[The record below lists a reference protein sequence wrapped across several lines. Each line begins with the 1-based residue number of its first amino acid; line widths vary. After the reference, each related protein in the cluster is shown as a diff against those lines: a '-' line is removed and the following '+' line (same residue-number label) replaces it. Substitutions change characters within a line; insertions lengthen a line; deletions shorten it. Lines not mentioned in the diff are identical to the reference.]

1 MSKAPRS
8 PFDVRLDDDARKKL
22 AIWLSDQIQDGLS
35 GRATTNE
42 DVAYWWTLYEQGR
55 IRRGDRAPWKDAA
68 DLTSYIGTE
77 KTDALHA
84 RLMRTVFGVE
94 PVYTV
99 EGWGDAAS
107 RAPLV
112 EEFHQWKVEEERLQ
126 SVIDRLALQALVEP
140 RGLLEVAEGTDTRTV
155 RKQIKAKLA
164 IHPETGGPLIN
175 DDGSL
180 AMERDSRGN
189 FIESTDPN
197 EHAADTVIDSPELVR
212 TGPVYRILPYA
223 DSLILPAHARDA
235 DEVRCYAKR
244 FWRRM
249 DQLEAK
255 ADAGVY
261 DEDTVERMHG
271 VSDREGNASLD
282 RAGVAVM
289 PSTDGQA
296 EKELWEG
303 IILVDLEELYESLGI
318 EARVE
323 KALKGER
330 WYLFT
335 VHLPTQGLLRLQ
347 FDDMER
353 LRFVPVILFPR
364 ADRATEGYSLIGH
377 KLITTIEEHTAWRN
391 MAADR
396 GAMKN
401 AAPVKR
407 MQTALWDPQT
417 DPWRPGAVID
427 VRDMREVEA
436 MDVPDVAQSVFEHIN
451 MAERIAERIAGINDV
466 ASGQVASQN
475 RTLGEVQMATEQSFV
490 RMDLVVKRF
499 QEAME
504 DLAQIRHAIWKR
516 VLAERGEDGIDAP
529 ASLVSNL
536 EGRGESIDNAAIPS
550 RITAD
555 MLDGVFRFKPH
566 GSVEN
571 ADPNRQRND
580 LMGMLQALPM
590 LLQAFPA
597 LGMAFSSP
605 MAARAFGR
613 EFLKAFKVRN
623 QQAILGSVSF
633 DMQQQSQLDALPMAP
648 AIPMP
653 PPQMGGMPMGGPPPM
668 PGGPLP
674 PMPPGPPPGPMPPLP
689 GGPQGGFPPAA

>member
-1 MSKAPRS
+1 MSTAPRS
-8 PFDVRLDDDARKKL
+8 PFDVRLNDDARKKL

-289 PSTDGQA
+289 PTVDGQA

-318 EARVE
+318 EARVGKE
-323 KALKGER
+323 LKGER

-516 VLAERGEDGIDAP
+516 VLAERGDDGIDAP

-633 DMQQQSQLDALPMAP
+633 DMQQQAQLDALPMAP
-648 AIPMP
+648 AIPL
-653 PPQMGGMPMGGPPPM
+653 PPQMPMGGPPPM
-668 PGGPLP
+668 PGGPMP
-674 PMPPGPPPGPMPPLP
+674 PMPPEPMPPLP

>member
-1 MSKAPRS
+1 MAKKQPRS
-8 PFDVRLDDDARKKL
+8 PFDVRLTDDARKKL
-22 AIWLSDQIQDGLS
+22 AIWLADQVQDGLTARS
-35 GRATTNE
+35 QEAE
-42 DVAYWWTLYEQGR
+42 EVQYWWTLYEQGR
-55 IRRGDRAPWKDAA
+55 VRGRSAPWKDAA
-68 DLTSYIGTE
+68 DLTSYIPTE

-84 RLMRTVFGVE
+84 RLMRTVFGAE
-94 PVYTV
+94 PVWTV
-99 EGWGDAAS
+99 EGWGEAAS
-107 RAPLV
+107 RAALV

-126 SVIDRLALQALVEP
+126 STIDRWTLQALVEP
-140 RGLLEVAEGTDTRTV
+140 RGLIEVSEGTDFRTV
-155 RKQIKAKLA
+155 RKQITAKLA
-164 IHPETGGPLIN
+164 IHPETGGPILTE
-175 DDGSL
+175 DGTL
-180 AMERDSRGN
+180 AFERDAKGN
-189 FIESTDPN
+189 FIESRDPN
-197 EHAADTVIDSPELVR
+197 EPAAETVIDSPELVR

-223 DSLILPAHARDA
+223 DSLILPAHARDT
-235 DEVRCYAKR
+235 DEIRAYAKR

-271 VSDREGNASLD
+271 TSDKEGTDSLS
-282 RAGVAVM
+282 RAGVSVT
-289 PSTDGQA
+289 PSNHGQS

-303 IILVDLEELYESLGI
+303 IVLVDLEERYESLGI
-318 EARVE
+318 EGRVD

-335 VHLPTQGLLRLQ
+335 LHMPTQGLLRLQ

-353 LRFVPVILFPR
+353 SRFVPMILFPR
-364 ADRATEGYSLIGH
+364 VDRVTEGYSLIGH
-377 KLITTIEEHTAWRN
+377 KLITVSEEHTAWRN

-401 AAPVKR
+401 ASPVKR
-407 MQTALWDPQT
+407 QQGALWDPQT

-427 VRDMREVEA
+427 VRDMREIEA

-451 MAERIAERIAGINDV
+451 MTERIAERIAGINDV

-490 RMDLVVKRF
+490 RMDLVVKRM

-504 DLAQIRHAIWKR
+504 ELGSIRHAIWKR
-516 VLAERGEDGIDAP
+516 TLAERGDDGIEAP

-536 EGRGESIDNAAIPS
+536 EGRGESIDAALPQN
-550 RITAD
+550 RITAA

-580 LMGMLQALPM
+580 LMGLLQALPM
-590 LLQAFPA
+590 LLGAFPG
-597 LGMAFSSP
+597 LRLAFSSP
-605 MAARAFGR
+605 MAARAMGR

-633 DMQQQSQLDALPMAP
+633 DMQQQQLLDQMPGAP
-648 AIPMP
+648 AIPPPMP
-653 PPQMGGMPMGGPPPM
+653 AGPPSPMGPMGGPSGPPPM
-668 PGGPLP
+668 PPPPMGGPT
-674 PMPPGPPPGPMPPLP
+674 PMP
-689 GGPQGGFPPAA
+689 GGPQGGPPPLA

>member
-1 MSKAPRS
+1 MSTAPRS
-8 PFDVRLDDDARKKL
+8 PFDVRLNDDARKKL
-22 AIWLSDQIQDGLS
+22 AIWLSDQIQDGLT

-99 EGWGDAAS
+99 EGWGDAAF

-318 EARVE
+318 EARVGKE
-323 KALKGER
+323 LKGER

-377 KLITTIEEHTAWRN
+377 KLITTIEEHTSWRN

-633 DMQQQSQLDALPMAP
+633 DMQQQSQLDTLPMAP

-668 PGGPLP
+668 PGGPMP
-674 PMPPGPPPGPMPPLP
+674 PMPPEPMPPLP

>member
-1 MSKAPRS
+1 MSKSPRS
-8 PFDVRLDDDARKKL
+8 PFDVRLSDDARKKL
-22 AIWLSDQIQDGLS
+22 AIWLADQVQDGLTA
-35 GRATTNE
+35 RATE
-42 DVAYWWTLYEQGR
+42 EREVSYWWTLYEQGR
-55 IRRGDRAPWKDAA
+55 TRTGAPWKDAA
-68 DLTSYIGTE
+68 DLTSYIPTE

-84 RLMRTVFGVE
+84 RLMRTVFGAE
-94 PVYTV
+94 PVWTV
-99 EGWGDAAS
+99 EGWGEAAN
-107 RAPLV
+107 RAPIV

-140 RGLLEVAEGTDTRTV
+140 RGLIEVSEGTDIRTV
-155 RKQIKAKLA
+155 RKQITAKLT
-164 IHPETGGPLIN
+164 IHPETGGPVLSE
-175 DDGSL
+175 DGTL
-180 AMERDSRGN
+180 LKERDRRGN
-189 FIESTDPN
+189 FVEAKEGEPA
-197 EHAADTVIDSPELVR
+197 EDTIVDSPELVR
-212 TGPVYRILPYA
+212 TGPVYRILPYS
-223 DSLILPAHARDA
+223 DSLILPAHARDQ
-235 DEVRCYAKR
+235 DEIRAYAKR

-255 ADAGVY
+255 ADAGLY

-271 VSDREGNASLD
+271 VSDREGNDRLDAS
-282 RAGVAVM
+282 GVVVT
-289 PSTDGQA
+289 PTNHGQS

-318 EARVE
+318 EGRVD

-335 VHLPTQGLLRLQ
+335 LHMPTLGLLRLQ

-353 LRFVPVILFPR
+353 SRFVPVILFPR
-364 ADRATEGYSLIGH
+364 VDRVTEGYSLIGH
-377 KLITTIEEHTAWRN
+377 KLITVTEEHTAWRN

-401 AAPVKR
+401 ASPVKR
-407 MQTALWDPQT
+407 QLGALWDPQT

-427 VRDMREVEA
+427 VRDMREIEA
-436 MDVPDVAQSVFEHIN
+436 MDVPDVAQSVFEHIS
-451 MAERIAERIAGINDV
+451 MTERIAERIAGINDV

-499 QEAME
+499 QEALE
-504 DLAQIRHAIWKR
+504 ELAQIRHAIWKR
-516 VLAERGEDGIDAP
+516 TLAERGEDGIEAP
-529 ASLVSNL
+529 ASMVSNL
-536 EGRGESIDNAAIPS
+536 EGRGESIDSALPGNRVTAA
-550 RITAD
+550 

-580 LMGMLQALPM
+580 LIGMLQALPM
-590 LLQAFPA
+590 MLGAFPA
-597 LGMAFSSP
+597 LRMAFSSP
-605 MAARAFGR
+605 QAARAMGR

-633 DMQQQSQLDALPMAP
+633 DLQQQTTLDGLPMAP

-653 PPQMGGMPMGGPPPM
+653 QGPPM
-668 PGGPLP
+668 PGGP
-674 PMPPGPPPGPMPPLP
+674 MGGPMPPMGGPAGPPALPPPPPMP
-689 GGPQGGFPPAA
+689 GGPQGGFPPIA